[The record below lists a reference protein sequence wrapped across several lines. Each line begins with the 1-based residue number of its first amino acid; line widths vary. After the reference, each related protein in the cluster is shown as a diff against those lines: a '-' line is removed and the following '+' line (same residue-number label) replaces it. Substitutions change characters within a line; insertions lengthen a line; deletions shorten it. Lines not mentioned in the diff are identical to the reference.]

1 MVRFSATK
9 EWAQASL
16 FRNAATGLGEIG
28 VVAGVL
34 RDVHE
39 GARAHVQD
47 ASAAGGGARYCFDA
61 EWRTGLG
68 LNGKRL

>member
-9 EWAQASL
+9 EWARASL
-16 FRNAATGLGEIG
+16 FRNDATGLGEIG

-34 RDVHE
+34 RDVHG

-47 ASAAGGGARYCFDA
+47 TSAAGGGARYGVDA

-68 LNGKRL
+68 PDGK